1 MIHPYQ
7 RLTRLLLLVVTAFTV
22 AASTAAAQNVTLA
35 WNANPE
41 SNIAGYRVQYG
52 TQSGSPSA
60 TVDVG
65 RVTSRLFTGLTVGT
79 RYYFRVL
86 AYTTT
91 GQTSAPSSEVSHVVP
106 SSTTT
111 SAPTI
116 GSVSPTSGPLAG
128 GTQITIAGTNFVS
141 GARVLVGG
149 RSATTTFVGSTQLRA
164 STPTGAAAAAV
175 AVQVTNPNGQ
185 SATRS
190 NAFTYIASS
199 GAAPSINSVSPTS
212 GPTAG
217 GTMVTVMGANFVSG
231 ARVLF
236 GGRAATTTFVSSSQ
250 VRASTPTG
258 AAAGA
263 VAVQVVNPNGLS
275 ATRGSAFTYVG
286 GTSGG
291 YPSINSVS
299 PTSGPRT
306 GGTLITV
313 TGSNFV
319 SGARVNVGGRAAT
332 TSFVNSTT
340 LRASTPSAAATGPT
354 SIQVVLP
361 NGLSASRG
369 NAFTYLA
376 SSSSTTTSMTSAAT
390 LASETSGDADTSSP
404 EGTVD
409 PHLAMLTAAEI
420 MNSVAQNAALSEAAA
435 TDDARRLPTDP
446 TARYRR
452 VLAGGAST
460 ETMQTRLALANAESV
475 DAAVALSFTDTTGK
489 TTRLPVTVPARQ
501 RRTVD
506 LSTIAELQGTTFSI
520 ALESDRPVSLERLMT
535 WGRSGSASSL
545 TAAPEPATRWYFAD
559 GSTSKPFELSYEVH
573 NPGATDADLE
583 IRYLLPGGGEP
594 VVRRHVVAAGRVESI
609 RVDREDAALADTD
622 VAAEIV
628 SVNDVPVVVERSQY
642 LVESGETLPQGGD
655 KSAGVSSPATSWWL
669 EGATGQNALF
679 VLLANPS
686 EEAAVAQVTYFKGD
700 GSRLVRRHDV
710 SAGGR
715 TTIDVARED
724 ASLANASLGIH
735 VESLRGTPLVV
746 ERAAWWGA
754 DGKWTDGLTGGAVR
768 EPAARWLLAEGEE
781 GGAHEASTSL
791 SIFNAASRD
800 TTVRVTLLFEGARE
814 VSTTFTLKG
823 TAQLA
828 APIARMFPDAAGRRF
843 AVLIESVTGTP
854 SLVVDRGLFSPA
866 AEGGRAGAS
875 SPAIALPSR

>member
-1 MIHPYQ
+1 MHHPYQ
-7 RLTRLLLLVVTAFTV
+7 PLARLLLLVVIAFTV
-22 AASTAAAQNVTLA
+22 AASTATAQTVTLA

-41 SNIAGYRVQYG
+41 SNIGGYTVQYG
-52 TQSGSPSA
+52 TQSGNPSA

-65 RVTSRLFTGLTVGT
+65 RVTTRVFTGLTAGA
-79 RYYFRVL
+79 RYYFRVI
-86 AYTTT
+86 AYTTS
-91 GQTSAPSSEVSHVVP
+91 GQTSAPSSEVNYLVP
-106 SSTTT
+106 SSTG
-111 SAPTI
+111 AAPPTI
-116 GSVSPTSGPLAG
+116 ASVAPTSGPLAG

-149 RSATTTFVGSTQLRA
+149 RSATTTFVSSTQLRA

-190 NAFTYIASS
+190 NAFTYIASA
-199 GAAPSINSVSPTS
+199 GAAPSIDAVSPTS

-217 GTMVTVMGANFVSG
+217 GTLVTVAGSNFVSG
-231 ARVLF
+231 ARVNV
-236 GGRAATTTFVSSSQ
+236 GGRAATTTFVSSTTL
-250 VRASTPTG
+250 RASTPTG

-263 VAVQVVNPNGLS
+263 VAIQVINPNGQS
-275 ATRGSAFTYVG
+275 ATRGNAFTYVG

-299 PTSGPRT
+299 PTSGPRA
-306 GGTLITV
+306 GGTLVTV

-332 TSFVNSTT
+332 TTFVNSTT
-340 LRASTPSAAATGPT
+340 LRASTPTAAATGPT

-376 SSSSTTTSMTSAAT
+376 SGSSMTTSMTAATT
-390 LASETSGDADTSSP
+390 LASEDAGDADTSSA
-404 EGTVD
+404 EETVD
-409 PHLAMLTAAEI
+409 PHLAMLNAAEI
-420 MNSVAQNAALSEAAA
+420 MTSVAQNAALAEAAA

-446 TARYRR
+446 TARFRR
-452 VLAGGAST
+452 AVAGGAST
-460 ETMQTRLALANAESV
+460 ETVQTRLALANAESV
-475 DAAVALSFTDTTGK
+475 DATVALTFTDTTGK
-489 TTRLPVTVPARQ
+489 TTRLPLTVPARQ

-506 LSTIAELQGTTFSI
+506 LSTIAELQGTAFSI
-520 ALESDRPVSLERLMT
+520 ALESDRAVSLERLMT
-535 WGRSGSASSL
+535 WGRTGSASSL
-545 TAAPEPATRWYFAD
+545 AAATEPAMRWYFAD
-559 GSTSKPFELSYEVH
+559 GSTSKPFELSYDVH

-609 RVDREDAALADTD
+609 RVALEDGALADTD

-628 SVNDVPVVVERSQY
+628 SLNDVPVVVERRQS
-642 LVESGETLPQGGD
+642 LVERGETLPRGGD
-655 KSAGVSSPATSWWL
+655 TSAGVSSPATSWWL

-679 VLLANPS
+679 VLLANPGD
-686 EEAAVAQVTYFKGD
+686 EAAVAQVTYFKGD
-700 GSRLVRRHDV
+700 GSRLVRRYDV

-724 ASLANASLGIH
+724 ASLANASLAIH
-735 VESLRGTPLVV
+735 VESLGGAPLVV
-746 ERAAWWGA
+746 ERTAWWGA
-754 DGKWTDGLTGGAVR
+754 EGQWTEGLTGGAVR
-768 EPAARWLLAEGEE
+768 APAARWLLAEGEE
-781 GGAHEASTSL
+781 GGARKASTSL

-814 VSTTFTLKG
+814 VSTTFTLKS
-823 TAQLA
+823 TTQLT
-828 APIARMFPDAAGRRF
+828 APIARMFPSAAGRRF
-843 AVLIESVTGTP
+843 AVLVESVAGTP
-854 SLVVDRGLFSPA
+854 SLVVDRSLFWPA
-866 AEGGRAGAS
+866 DGGRVAGAS
-875 SPAIALPSR
+875 SPAVSLP